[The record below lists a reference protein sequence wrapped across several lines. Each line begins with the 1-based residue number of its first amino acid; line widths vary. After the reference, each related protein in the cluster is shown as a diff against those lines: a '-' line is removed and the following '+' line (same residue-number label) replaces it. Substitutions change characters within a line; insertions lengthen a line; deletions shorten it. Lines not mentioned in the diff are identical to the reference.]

1 MFSRSDH
8 SVPQEILNM
17 DSISDSSS
25 RFAEDLISIISP
37 ELDESS
43 SIELEMP
50 NVEKVTKFLYLFDSE

>member
-1 MFSRSDH
+1 
-8 SVPQEILNM
+8 M

-43 SIELEMP
+43 SIEMETPIL
-50 NVEKVTKFLYLFDSE
+50 EKVSKFLYLFDSE